1 MTLIANYSLVSFN
14 SARNTLPKV
23 PRPIWLINSNY
34 YNVIL
39 VGRLDHII
47 NDFFLISLLCSSKD
61 YSLLV
66 FDGLVVL
73 IDER

>member
-47 NDFFLISLLCSSKD
+47 NDFFSYRFCALPKIIRC
-61 YSLLV
+61 
-66 FDGLVVL
+66 
-73 IDER
+73 